1 MNQTVTAQADIQNG
15 TRHMFLYMSG
25 WSQVSDSRYDHD
37 RHYRYQLFEPPL
49 GTGVFFCND
58 HHQQKHQELN

>member
-1 MNQTVTAQADIQNG
+1 MNQTITAQADIQNG

-37 RHYRYQLFEPPL
+37 RHYRYQLFEPPPFV
-49 GTGVFFCND
+49 TIIISKSIKN
-58 HHQQKHQELN
+58 